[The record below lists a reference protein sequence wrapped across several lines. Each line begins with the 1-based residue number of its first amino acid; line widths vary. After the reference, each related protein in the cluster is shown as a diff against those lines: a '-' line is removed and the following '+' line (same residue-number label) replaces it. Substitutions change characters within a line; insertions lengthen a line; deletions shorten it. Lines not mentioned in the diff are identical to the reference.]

1 LERDYSVIVA
11 TAGAAVDAIPVPCHQ
26 QRDYDGPGHGYGSHA
41 ELVAAGAIRF
51 LDDPVDLSGLI
62 TF

>member
-1 LERDYSVIVA
+1 ME
-11 TAGAAVDAIPVPCHQ
+11 AAVAHGLVPV
-26 QRDYDGPGHGYGSHA
+26 GALWGYGSHA